1 MKAEKVSK
9 LMTKHPTCCSPRT
22 NLHDVAR
29 MMRDADCGAIPVV
42 GEDTFPI
49 GMITDRDIVL
59 RSVALGKDPAS
70 MVAGDCMSTPAIT
83 ITEEADLDDCL
94 EALELAQIRRIIIV
108 DRKGRTTGIL
118 AQADMASHASKKET
132 GALLRAV
139 SKAEPKPLA
148 APEAAADGAG
158 PKLKG

>member
-9 LMTKHPTCCSPRT
+9 VMTKKPTYCSPRT
-22 NLHDVAR
+22 SLHDVAR

-70 MVAGDCMSTPAIT
+70 MIAGDCMSAPAIT
-83 ITEEADLDDCL
+83 ITEDADLDDCI
-94 EALELAQIRRIIIV
+94 EALELAQIRRVIIV
-108 DRKGRTTGIL
+108 DRKGRTTGII
-118 AQADMASHASKKET
+118 AQADIASYASKKET

-139 SKAEPKPLA
+139 SKPEPKPRA
-148 APEAAADGAG
+148 APEASADGAK
-158 PKLKG
+158 PTLKG